1 MTGKI
6 RILIVEDDIRLLTL
20 IQEYL
25 DAQGFKVAGET
36 RGDRAL
42 DRIFKEAP
50 DLVILDLMLPG
61 LDGLSVLGQ
70 ARARFK
76 GPVLILTAKEDDMD
90 QVAGLEIGADDYV
103 KKPVVPRVLLAR
115 IRALLRRKNPVVQAA
130 SDVEAKAASQDG
142 LNFGILSIE
151 SASRRVR
158 LGQKEVGLSTSE
170 FDLLWLLAKNFGQI
184 ISRDELYLEL
194 KGYDYDGLDRGMD
207 MAVSRLRKKMGDDP
221 RSPFRIKTVW
231 GRGYLFVPDAWDM
244 E

>member
-61 LDGLSVLGQ
+61 LDGLSVLAQ

-103 KKPVVPRVLLAR
+103 
-115 IRALLRRKNPVVQAA
+115 
-130 SDVEAKAASQDG
+130 
-142 LNFGILSIE
+142 
-151 SASRRVR
+151 
-158 LGQKEVGLSTSE
+158 
-170 FDLLWLLAKNFGQI
+170 
-184 ISRDELYLEL
+184 
-194 KGYDYDGLDRGMD
+194 
-207 MAVSRLRKKMGDDP
+207 
-221 RSPFRIKTVW
+221 
-231 GRGYLFVPDAWDM
+231 
-244 E
+244 

>member
-1 MTGKI
+1 M
-6 RILIVEDDIRLLTL
+6 
-20 IQEYL
+20 
-25 DAQGFKVAGET
+25 
-36 RGDRAL
+36 
-42 DRIFKEAP
+42 
-50 DLVILDLMLPG
+50 
-61 LDGLSVLGQ
+61 
-70 ARARFK
+70 
-76 GPVLILTAKEDDMD
+76 
-90 QVAGLEIGADDYV
+90 
-103 KKPVVPRVLLAR
+103 LLAR

-231 GRGYLFVPDAWDM
+231 GRGYLFVPDAWNM